1 MSASLHESSPRR
13 LEGSLFES
21 RPLPSDGGTPK
32 RPVDSGF
39 DASGSFIAAN
49 ALRSLGV
56 VLIQF
61 AINRFD
67 AISSVGRSDESNA
80 NGVSRK
86 QFPEPTATSVGDGRN
101 GIVDRTI
108 CGTGGNVFCSW
119 LKSRVIRP
127 FLSFQRAVRFS
138 KTPFSF
144 LLSIMLAKEVKSGT
158 VVVHDGNP
166 VMIVGM
172 SVQSPSARGA
182 ATLYKFRA
190 RNVMTRNKVDITMK
204 GTDVLQVADFSRR
217 DVQMMYTD
225 TEYLHVMDKEDFQ
238 QYEIPLE
245 DAEEQLPYITEGLEG
260 MRALIYNDAC
270 VGIEV
275 PATVELN
282 IAHCDPG
289 VKGNSATSRTKPAT
303 METGLVVQV
312 PEYIKEDERLKID
325 SRTGQFLSRA

>member
-1 MSASLHESSPRR
+1 VLCCGTPFTGKESNPRCDSYRWGLTIVRFEGIRRAALFCLSSCPSGLFFRLSEQYVSQKSSSPI
-13 LEGSLFES
+13 L
-21 RPLPSDGGTPK
+21 LP
-32 RPVDSGF
+32 
-39 DASGSFIAAN
+39 
-49 ALRSLGV
+49 
-56 VLIQF
+56 
-61 AINRFD
+61 
-67 AISSVGRSDESNA
+67 
-80 NGVSRK
+80 
-86 QFPEPTATSVGDGRN
+86 
-101 GIVDRTI
+101 
-108 CGTGGNVFCSW
+108 
-119 LKSRVIRP
+119 
-127 FLSFQRAVRFS
+127 
-138 KTPFSF
+138 
-144 LLSIMLAKEVKSGT
+144 IMLAKEVKTGT

-166 VMIVGM
+166 VMIVGI

-190 RNVMTRNKVDITMK
+190 RHVVTRNKVDITLK
-204 GTDVLQVADFSRR
+204 GTDVLQEADFSRR

-225 TEYLHVMDKEDFQ
+225 TEHLHVMDKEDYQ

-275 PATVELN
+275 PATVELK
-282 IAHCDPG
+282 IAQCDPG

-312 PEYIKEDERLKID
+312 PEYIKEDEVLKID